1 MVATSILAGLKAE
14 NIFPQ
19 LLQAIG
25 NISRM
30 IDFVGINT
38 SLLSALII
46 SKVQT
51 IHVQQI
57 AASIVNELQRK
68 ADYST
73 SVISVLQSALKMSN
87 AFSNLYKDI
96 SLPDASFP
104 EWAISRDILT
114 PPTTTGIALETTR
127 TVSIGEQRQSVDVE
141 AATQGIQLV
150 RTYLASI
157 KEDFVV
163 MWDDCWYALQSGNP
177 DSLSGPSGK
186 FTRQWV

>member
-1 MVATSILAGLKAE
+1 VFSSNGDSTVSARGVLASAKGTAE
-14 NIFPQ
+14 AGGRIRALFSGQNPR
-19 LLQAIG
+19 LLVQ
-25 NISRM
+25 
-30 IDFVGINT
+30 
-38 SLLSALII
+38 ALIR
-46 SKVQT
+46 QT
-51 IHVQQI
+51 
-57 AASIVNELQRK
+57 
-68 ADYST
+68 D
-73 SVISVLQSALKMSN
+73 
-87 AFSNLYKDI
+87 
-96 SLPDASFP
+96 P
-104 EWAISRDILT
+104 SRDILT